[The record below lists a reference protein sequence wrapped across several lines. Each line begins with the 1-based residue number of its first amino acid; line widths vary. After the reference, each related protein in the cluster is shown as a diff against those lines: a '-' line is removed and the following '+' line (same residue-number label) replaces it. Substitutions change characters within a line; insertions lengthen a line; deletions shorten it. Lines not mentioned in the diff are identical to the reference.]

1 LKKPIP
7 FGKYYLLERIN
18 VGGMAEVF
26 KAKAF
31 GVEGF
36 ERLLA
41 VKRILPNIAE
51 DEEFI
56 AMFIDEAKI
65 AVQLQ
70 HANIAQIFD
79 LGKVE
84 DSYFIALEY
93 VLGRDLRA
101 MFDRLQQRKELMPLA
116 QACFIVMQVCEGLDY
131 AHNKK
136 DPQGHELHLVHRDIS
151 PQNVLVG
158 FEGEVKLIDFGIA
171 KAAGKASKTQAGILK
186 GKFGYMSPEQVRGLP
201 IDRRSDIFSVG
212 IVLYELLT
220 GERLFMGESDFS
232 TLEKVRNVEI
242 LPPSSYNKTIPHE
255 LERIALKALAKD
267 PEDRYQN
274 AIDLHDDLQAFLYT
288 KAEIYSRKDLAA
300 WMKKT
305 FPAEIEEESAKAEQF
320 RLIVAPGS
328 EAPVAPSSRR
338 TMLGTGFNSAGVPGA
353 SGGGGVSGRVSG
365 GQKGGKSA
373 QNGNTGKRADNTGK
387 TGKSGTMGLSRKNTL
402 SGEPTTEGQGTN
414 RSAAHR
420 SGTGIAG
427 AGAGSPPPG
436 LRKPGSGTITRGKDE
451 GGASSP
457 PGGAAASREDMG
469 WDDDELDTQIY
480 EKEPVT
486 DEAEM
491 LDTRDL
497 FEEDDDR
504 TVANEPPPDILR
516 AATAPSLATP
526 EPSGSIR
533 SEAKTPPSGSRITSP
548 TGTTGARLPGPPSGS
563 PKSLFGVPAP
573 VLPTPSG
580 AFRGANPT
588 PTPGSLRSSR
598 LSFPSV
604 PAMPPRAQSGAF
616 EAPGA
621 GVPEVAGAKARRKSL
636 ALWAVVLLVV
646 VLAGSTGTYFWS
658 INRAGKLEVVTVPP
672 DATILVDNVKVA
684 EKSPYVVEQPPGSYT
699 VSVVRAG
706 YNRYDQSV
714 EVRPGQPANI
724 AVALEAAADTGF
736 ELTSEP
742 PGGLVW
748 LDGAPMSGPEGQA
761 RTDFRAYRIPPG
773 KHLIEIK
780 GDSRYFPWKQEVDVE
795 AGGIKKVRATLV
807 MVGSGGDRARPPVTA
822 TAAPAAP
829 ASGTSPSAPAAG
841 AAAASTGDTVVAAR
855 PAPRPS
861 AGASPSS
868 GAGSG
873 QAQAAGATSADGVSA
888 APDKAKLTDAQ
899 LAAAGAARR
908 RRPGRDLGGDG
919 TDATSA
925 AGPGR
930 LARAGAAGDDSTAS
944 SGGDCTITVGTR
956 PWSEIWIDG
965 KNTGR
970 HTPYSEN
977 IPCGRH
983 KLTFKRPDM
992 NLDRTETVNVR
1003 SGETFKQSYAL
1014 EPESPE

>member
-1 LKKPIP
+1 MKKPIP

-79 LGKVE
+79 LGKVD

-101 MFDRLQQRKELMPLA
+101 MFDRMQQRKETMPLA
-116 QACFIVMQVCEGLDY
+116 QACFIMMQVCEGLDY
-131 AHNKK
+131 AHNKR
-136 DPQGHELHLVHRDIS
+136 DAQGRELHLVHRDIS

-305 FPAEIEEESAKAEQF
+305 FPAEIEEENAKAEQF
-320 RLIVAPGS
+320 RLIVAPES
-328 EAPVAPSSRR
+328 EAPAVPSSRR
-338 TMLGTGFNSAGVPGA
+338 TMLGTGINSGGVPLA
-353 SGGGGVSGRVSG
+353 SSGGGVSGRLSG
-365 GQKGGKSA
+365 GHKGSKSNQGGGGGEPRQSGKLGGAAGGNAGNVGNVSTTGG
-373 QNGNTGKRADNTGK
+373 QNGRGGQE
-387 TGKSGTMGLSRKNTL
+387 GL
-402 SGEPTTEGQGTN
+402 GPD
-414 RSAAHR
+414 RSAGNR
-420 SGTGIAG
+420 TSPLRTSG
-427 AGAGSPPPG
+427 AGAHAPGGASPPPG
-436 LRKPGSGTITRGKDE
+436 MTSGKAGPRG
-451 GGASSP
+451 G
-457 PGGAAASREDMG
+457 GGAAAASGEELG

-480 EKEPVT
+480 EKEPVSE
-486 DEAEM
+486 EAEL

-497 FEEDDDR
+497 FEDDDDR

-526 EPSGSIR
+526 EPTGVIR
-533 SEAKTPPSGSRITSP
+533 SEARTPASGSRITSP
-548 TGTTGARLPGPPSGS
+548 TGTGTRLPGPPTGS
-563 PKSLFGVPAP
+563 KSLFGVPAP
-573 VLPTPSG
+573 VVPTPSG
-580 AFRGANPT
+580 QVRGANPT

-598 LSFPSV
+598 LAFPAA
-604 PAMPPRAQSGAF
+604 PAMPRPQSGSF
-616 EAPGA
+616 EAP
-621 GVPEVAGAKARRKSL
+621 AGAAGAPASVSARRKKL
-636 ALWAVVLLVV
+636 AIWAVPLLLVAV
-646 VLAGSTGTYFWS
+646 AGVTGTYFWS
-658 INRAGKLEVVTVPP
+658 INRAGRLEIVTVPA
-672 DATILVDNVKVA
+672 DATILVDNVKVS
-684 EKSPYVVEQPPGSYT
+684 ERSPYAVEQSPGTYT

-714 EVRPGQPANI
+714 EVRPGQPANLS
-724 AVALEAAADTGF
+724 VALEAAADTGF

-748 LDGAPMSGPEGQA
+748 LDGVPMSGPEGQA

-773 KHLIEIK
+773 KHVIEIK
-780 GDSRYFPWKQEVDVE
+780 GDTRYYPWKQEVDVE

-807 MVGSGGDRARPPVTA
+807 MVGSGGGDKGKG
-822 TAAPAAP
+822 PA
-829 ASGTSPSAPAAG
+829 GGSP
-841 AAAASTGDTVVAAR
+841 AAAAAAAAVAGEAAAR
-855 PAPRPS
+855 AAAAAHAP
-861 AGASPSS
+861 
-868 GAGSG
+868 
-873 QAQAAGATSADGVSA
+873 GATSPPGGAGTPEPGQGAPGQAGVGDGT
-888 APDKAKLTDAQ
+888 AKLTDAQ
-899 LAAAGAARR
+899 LAAARR
-908 RRPGRDLGGDG
+908 RRPGRDLGGDVTDGLG
-919 TDATSA
+919 TAAGSTSA
-925 AGPGR
+925 APGGGR
-930 LARAGAAGDDSTAS
+930 LAKAGATGDEPGA
-944 SGGDCTITVGTR
+944 GGDCNITVGTR

-965 KNTGR
+965 RNTGR
-970 HTPYSEN
+970 HTPYSES
-977 IPCGRH
+977 ISCGRH
-983 KLTFKRPDM
+983 KLTFKRPDL

-1014 EPESPE
+1014 ESESE